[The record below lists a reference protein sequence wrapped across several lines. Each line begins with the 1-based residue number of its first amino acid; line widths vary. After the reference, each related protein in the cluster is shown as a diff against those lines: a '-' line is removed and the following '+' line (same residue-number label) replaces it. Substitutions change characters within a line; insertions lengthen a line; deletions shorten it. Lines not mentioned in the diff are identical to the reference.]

1 MKTIGIG
8 LPVRNG
14 EEYLEAALTS
24 CLKQS
29 SPPDEILVLINNS
42 CDRSLEI
49 ARRLGDKIRVVESNA
64 ATGIGDAWNEVYK
77 NARTD
82 YVVMLHQDDILDE
95 NAIAHFRKKIES
107 SPSVEFIIGL
117 TSLINE
123 SGADMGCYVTRE
135 KLVMLEQDYLTSVLG
150 DILFGCSGVCAR
162 RESMVLNPYRTD
174 LKIILDIEF
183 FIRVGWILKHE
194 TISQNVAC
202 FRQHDKSTYH
212 SDAGEVIFNDF
223 VHWWKLHESKKLVV
237 PVSLEN
243 AYSHKILKMCSRD
256 FLKSLKSNNRNIA
269 LSWVRFFFDNS
280 LLKKARALRAI
291 SGPSEILIRIGAVPG
306 LGFFLS
312 RLLLKTMEICLSA
325 RRCCAARVFG
335 SNLFHL
341 RCSSRS

>member
-1 MKTIGIG
+1 MKTIGVG

-14 EEYLEAALTS
+14 EEYLEAALAS

-42 CDRSLEI
+42 RDRSLEI
-49 ARRLGDKIRVVESNA
+49 ARRLGNRIRVVESNA

-77 NARTD
+77 NARSD
-82 YVVMLHQDDILDE
+82 YVVMLHQDDVLDE
-95 NAIAHFRKKIES
+95 NAIAHFREKIKGS
-107 SPSVEFIIGL
+107 ASVEFIIGQ
-117 TSLINE
+117 TSRIDEN
-123 SGADMGCYVTRE
+123 SADMGYYVSRE
-135 KLVMLEQDYLTSVLG
+135 KLAMLEQDYLKSVLG

-183 FIRVGWILKHE
+183 FIRVGWTLKHE

-212 SDAGEVIFNDF
+212 SDRGEVIFSDF
-223 VHWWKLHESKKLVV
+223 VHWWKLHESKKLGV
-237 PVSLEN
+237 PLSLEE
-243 AYSHKILKMCSRD
+243 AYSRKILKMCSRD

-280 LLKKARALRAI
+280 LLKRARALHAI
-291 SGPSEILIRIGAVPG
+291 SVPSEILIRIGAVPG
-306 LGFFLS
+306 FGIFLS

-325 RRCCAARVFG
+325 RRCCAAKAFWK
-335 SNLFHL
+335 
-341 RCSSRS
+341 